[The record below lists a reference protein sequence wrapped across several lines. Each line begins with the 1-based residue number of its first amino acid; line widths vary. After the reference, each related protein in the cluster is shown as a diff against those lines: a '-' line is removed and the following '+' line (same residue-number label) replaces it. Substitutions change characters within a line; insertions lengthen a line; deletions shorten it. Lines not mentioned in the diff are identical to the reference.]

1 VAQALSMGDAGRA
14 PLCSA
19 AVNADDAPGVGPDAH
34 RAAAR
39 LFASGVT
46 VAAASWRGRSHAITA
61 TAFCSLSLEPPL
73 VLLAVR
79 RSSQLLALVDGSG
92 CLGVSVLGAHQ
103 RHIGEWAASRGRP
116 LERDLPANATT
127 TAVTGAPLVP
137 DALAWFDCRV
147 RSRHEHGDHTVII
160 GLVVATHSAGGTDP
174 LVYFSG
180 DYHGLGPRVG
190 SAPLEL

>member
-1 VAQALSMGDAGRA
+1 VDEDPA
-14 PLCSA
+14 
-19 AVNADDAPGVGPDAH
+19 NGVTPDAH

-39 LFASGVT
+39 MFASGVT
-46 VAAASWRGRSHAITA
+46 VAAAAHGGHSHAITA

-79 RSSQLLALVDGSG
+79 ASSQLLELVKASR
-92 CLGVSVLGAHQ
+92 CFGVSVLGAHQ

-137 DALAWFDCRV
+137 DALAWFDCRL
-147 RSRHEHGDHTVII
+147 RSLDEYGDHTVLV
-160 GLVVATHSAGGTDP
+160 GLVVESHNASGEP

-180 DYHGLGPRVG
+180 AYHGLGSVIAG
-190 SAPLEL
+190 APADL